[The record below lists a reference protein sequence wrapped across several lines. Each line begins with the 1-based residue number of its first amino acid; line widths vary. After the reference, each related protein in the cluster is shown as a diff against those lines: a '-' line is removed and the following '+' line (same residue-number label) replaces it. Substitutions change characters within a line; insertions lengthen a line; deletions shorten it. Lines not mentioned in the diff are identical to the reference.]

1 MLYVIENQNLIVCIL
16 LFDFFWIK
24 FLWEITFIY
33 LFVVDSIFAS
43 LNPPITTVGFD
54 FF

>member
-16 LFDFFWIK
+16 LFDFFLNK
-24 FLWEITFIY
+24 MFMGNNIY
-33 LFVVDSIFAS
+33 LFICCWQYFSKFKLS
-43 LNPPITTVGFD
+43 NNNSRLW